1 MNGYAQELKPYVA
14 EEYVPRENISGVGTK
29 SVTYL
34 IPSGFDVKDK
44 ESLVSHLKQYEA
56 IQSVLI
62 DGKTITI
69 ETTQVISGNEINMIF
84 DRLGTAFFQVAP
96 KTK

>member
-1 MNGYAQELKPYVA
+1 MQH
-14 EEYVPRENISGVGTK
+14 EEYHPRENITGVGTN

-34 IPSGFDVKDK
+34 IPSNYQVNDA

-62 DGKTITI
+62 EGQTIVIHTK
-69 ETTQVISGNEINMIF
+69 QVISGNEINMIF
-84 DRLGTAFFQVAP
+84 DRLGMTFFQVAP

>member
-1 MNGYAQELKPYVA
+1 MQ
-14 EEYVPRENISGVGTK
+14 EEYHPRENITGVGTN

-34 IPSGFDVKDK
+34 LPSNYQVNDV

-56 IQSVLI
+56 IQSVS
-62 DGKTITI
+62 I
-69 ETTQVISGNEINMIF
+69 EGQSIVIHTKQVISGNEINMIF
-84 DRLGTAFFQVAP
+84 DRLGMTFFQVAP